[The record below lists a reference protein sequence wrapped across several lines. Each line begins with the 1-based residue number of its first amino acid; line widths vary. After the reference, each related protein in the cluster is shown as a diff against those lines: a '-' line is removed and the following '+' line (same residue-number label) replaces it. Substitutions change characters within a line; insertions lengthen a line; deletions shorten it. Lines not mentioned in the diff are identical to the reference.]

1 VEIGV
6 LGAVVLVLAVA
17 AFVLR
22 ERRRDT
28 ADAGEGPLKNRARGS
43 G

>member
-1 VEIGV
+1 M

-28 ADAGEGPLKNRARGS
+28 ADVGEEAAEEEGPGS

>member
-1 VEIGV
+1 
-6 LGAVVLVLAVA
+6 VLVLALA

-28 ADAGEGPLKNRARGS
+28 SDAGEAAAQEVGAG
-43 G
+43 